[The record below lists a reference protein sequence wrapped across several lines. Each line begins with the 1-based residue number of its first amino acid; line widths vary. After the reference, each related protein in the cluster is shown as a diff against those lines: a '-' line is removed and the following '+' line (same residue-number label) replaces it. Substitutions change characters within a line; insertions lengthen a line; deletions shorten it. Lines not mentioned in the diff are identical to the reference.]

1 MRGLSPVHDGG
12 MQPDAPAQ
20 PDGTEPDPDPDA
32 EAGHTGT
39 ASSSRA
45 RDHMANERTYLA
57 WLRTAAN
64 VMIVG
69 LAIARFGAGEQVT
82 TSAVAAGAVL
92 LAAGGLGVGYAVR
105 RYRAIAR
112 ELEHGRYVTG
122 ASTRGPVVAA
132 VVLVV
137 AVVGSLV
144 VLLTGDVGW
153 Q

>member
-1 MRGLSPVHDGG
+1 

-20 PDGTEPDPDPDA
+20 PDGTDPEA
-32 EAGHTGT
+32 EHTGT

-69 LAIARFGAGEQVT
+69 LAIARFGAGEKVT

-92 LAAGGLGVGYAVR
+92 LVAGGLGVGYAVW
-105 RYRAIAR
+105 RYRAIGR

>member
-1 MRGLSPVHDGG
+1 
-12 MQPDAPAQ
+12 
-20 PDGTEPDPDPDA
+20 
-32 EAGHTGT
+32 
-39 ASSSRA
+39 
-45 RDHMANERTYLA
+45 MANERTYLA

-69 LAIARFGAGEQVT
+69 LAIARFGAGERVT
-82 TSAVAAGAVL
+82 TSVVAAGCR
-92 LAAGGLGVGYAVR
+92 AAGRGRARRGLRRLAVPR
-105 RYRAIAR
+105 IGR
-112 ELEHGRYVTG
+112 ELEHGRYITG